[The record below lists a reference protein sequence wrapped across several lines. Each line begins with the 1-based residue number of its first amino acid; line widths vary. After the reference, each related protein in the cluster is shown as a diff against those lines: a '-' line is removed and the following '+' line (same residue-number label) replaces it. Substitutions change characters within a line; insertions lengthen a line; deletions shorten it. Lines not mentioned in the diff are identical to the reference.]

1 MYTKIPLYLFV
12 IKKEIKVSGDIT
24 VYNIHFSVLLAYKIN
39 TDFEFA
45 SKILRK
51 Y

>member
-1 MYTKIPLYLFV
+1 MYTKIPLSLPA
-12 IKKEIKVSGDIT
+12 IKKEIKISGDIA
-24 VYNIHFSVLLAYKIN
+24 VYKIHFFVLLAYKIN